1 MFGLNIE
8 QHRQKA
14 LVSKPCFLLMMATD
28 LLRQQV
34 LWHRLIHSSNVLTFF
49 PENRHFGLLEY
60 S

>member
-14 LVSKPCFLLMMATD
+14 LVSKPWFLLTMATD

-34 LWHRLIHSSNVLTFF
+34 LWDRLIHSNVLTFF
-49 PENRHFGLLEY
+49 PENRHFCLLEY